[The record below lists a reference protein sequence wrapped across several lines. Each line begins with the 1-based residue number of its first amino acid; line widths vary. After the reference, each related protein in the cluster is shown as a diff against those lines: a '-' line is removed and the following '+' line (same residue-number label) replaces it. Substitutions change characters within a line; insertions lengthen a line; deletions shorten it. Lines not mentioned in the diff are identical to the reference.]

1 MRLTSRALS
10 RTWVVLAAAM
20 LTAVPAATP
29 AVAAGPARPGPL
41 PHAVGGYLP
50 SPVRTPARSTLG
62 GASASEVLPASVDL
76 REYAPAVSDQ
86 GQIGAC
92 VAWTIGY
99 SIMG

>member
-1 MRLTSRALS
+1 MRLSSR
-10 RTWVVLAAAM
+10 VLARSWLVLVAAV
-20 LTAVPAATP
+20 LTALPVAAP
-29 AVAAGPARPGPL
+29 AVAATPSTAGSL
-41 PHAVGGYLP
+41 PHPVGGYIAG
-50 SPVRTPARSTLG
+50 PVRVLAKSNLHLR
-62 GASASEVLPASVDL
+62 ANEVLPASVDL